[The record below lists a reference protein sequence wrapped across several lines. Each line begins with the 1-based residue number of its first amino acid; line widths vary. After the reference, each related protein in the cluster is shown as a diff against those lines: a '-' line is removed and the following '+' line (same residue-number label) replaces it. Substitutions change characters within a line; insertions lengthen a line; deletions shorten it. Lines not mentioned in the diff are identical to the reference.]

1 MSTGIS
7 GLFQNTKG
15 AREATK
21 EQLKTTTALVLKLLT
36 EEPKTRNSDSYLY
49 FRVLNVVAAKHGIDL
64 GRLTVSEFLLGLK
77 RSPFPPFESVRRAR
91 QKLQRK
97 SPELAA
103 CEAVEQGREENETVY
118 KDYAR
123 GGVVG

>member
-7 GLFQNTKG
+7 GLYQNTKG
-15 AREATK
+15 ATK
-21 EQLKTTTALVLKLLT
+21 EQLKTTTALVLKLLA

-49 FRVLNVVAAKHGIDL
+49 FRVINTVAAKHRIDL
-64 GRLTVSEFLLGLK
+64 SRLTVTEFLLGLK

-118 KDYAR
+118 KEYAR
-123 GGVVG
+123 GGIVG